1 MITPDKQRNA
11 LYALQN
17 LLVYAR
23 SMAYESG
30 DRRLA
35 ELLDS
40 AEYLPKLI
48 AEPSDRTETFRGV
61 LEDLADAFA
70 APVLLA
76 DFDRPVPSQW

>member
-1 MITPDKQRNA
+1 
-11 LYALQN
+11 
-17 LLVYAR
+17 
-23 SMAYESG
+23 MAYESG

-48 AEPSDRTETFRGV
+48 AEPSDRTETLSGL

-70 APVLLA
+70 APAAQFLT
-76 DFDRPVPSQW
+76 